1 MGFAM
6 FKVTLISA
14 ACLIIETES
23 AKILTDPW
31 FTDGIYEGAWYKF
44 PLVDNPIEIIGN
56 VDAIYISHLHPDHFD
71 PNFLKL
77 YFEKY
82 GNKPIYIPKYNNN
95 ILQKIGIGHGLT
107 LIPTSFEEIGDISMA
122 IFPQDFDDQDID
134 SAAVF
139 SSHGAAFLNMNDC
152 LYDGKQINLINS
164 YLDNQCLSLVLGAFQ
179 YGPAGPY
186 PHTFFECGPELRTI
200 ADNFKNFYIERFKSY
215 IEVFKPVFAMPFA
228 GSFVLG
234 GKLAKLNDFMA
245 KVDPYSLSLLDKCIV
260 PLEEPGGFVDLLSGT
275 ISGKLN
281 SPRDK
286 KKYEERVEFVANKL
300 LNYEFEFK
308 INFDSINWNR
318 LFRCAYANA
327 LAKKPDSGKYIIKI
341 SGYNES
347 GGEII
352 CIFSLDSTSPEISVV
367 KNPSCSTQIFDE
379 EFRLDY
385 RHLYG
390 LLTTFYQWNDAEV
403 GSHIV
408 ARRKGEYNPKV
419 FKFLNNFTL
428 K

>member
-1 MGFAM
+1 MELAM

-14 ACLIIETES
+14 ACLIIETENTR
-23 AKILTDPW
+23 ILTDPW

-44 PLVDNPIEIIGN
+44 PLVENPLEIIGN

-71 PNFLKL
+71 PDFLNS
-77 YFEKY
+77 YFKKY
-82 GNKPIYIPKYNNN
+82 GFKPIYIPKYDNN
-95 ILQKIGIGHGLT
+95 ILQKIGIGYGLT
-107 LIPTSFEEIGDISMA
+107 LKPTSFEEIGDISMA
-122 IFPQDFDDQDID
+122 IFPQDVDDQDID

-139 SSHGAAFLNMNDC
+139 SSRGSAFLNMNDC
-152 LYDGKQINLINS
+152 LNNEKQINLINS
-164 YLDNQCLSLVLGAFQ
+164 YIEGQSLKLVLGAFQ

-186 PHTFFECGPELRTI
+186 PHTFFECGPELSAI
-200 ADNFKNFYIERFKSY
+200 AENFKEFYIERFKNY
-215 IEVFKPVFAMPFA
+215 IEAFKPVFAMPFA

-245 KVDPYSLSLLDKCIV
+245 KVDPYSLSLVDKCIV

-281 SPRDK
+281 EPRDK
-286 KKYEERVEFVANKL
+286 KKYRERVEFVTDKL
-300 LNYEFEFK
+300 LNYEFDFN
-308 INFDSINWNR
+308 ISFDSVNWNR

-327 LAKKPDSGKYIIKI
+327 LDKKIYNDKYVIKI
-341 SGYNES
+341 SGHNEF
-347 GGEII
+347 GREVV
-352 CIFSLDSTSPEISVV
+352 CVCSLDSARPKITVV
-367 KNPSCSTQIFDE
+367 KDPTDNAHIFDE
-379 EFRLDY
+379 ELRLDY
-385 RHLYG
+385 RHLFG

-408 ARRKGEYNPKV
+408 SRRKGDYNSKV